1 MRQLLSFIQ
10 KEFKHVLRD
19 RKTLLML
26 FGMPTAQ
33 IILFGFAL
41 TNEIKNTRVGILDMA
56 GDVVSQQLTRKID
69 ESKYFDIGMTLRHE
83 QDIDQGFRTNSIKA
97 AVVFPAHFADDLL
110 HQRKANIQII
120 ADASDPNAATTI
132 TNYLSNIINDYQAQQ
147 KTAAQSPMQIRP
159 EVRMLYNPELRGA
172 TNFVPGVIALVLML
186 VCTMM
191 SSVSIVKEKELG
203 TMEILLVSPFKPI
216 FIIISKLMPY
226 LLISMF
232 NLIIILVLSVTLLD
246 LHIKG
251 NIFLLFF
258 ASILFIITSLSVGLL
273 ISTTART
280 QQNAM
285 MISLMGMMLPTMLL
299 TGFMF
304 PIENM
309 PFVLRMLSN
318 IVPSRWFFII
328 IKNVMLKGLGI
339 TSIWKELLILN
350 VMCFG
355 LLTLSIKKFKIR
367 LQE

>member
-1 MRQLLSFIQ
+1 MKQLIVFIK
-10 KEFKHVLRD
+10 KEFKHVFRD

-41 TNEIKNTRVGILDMA
+41 TNEIKDSKVGVLDFSK
-56 GDVVSQQLTRKID
+56 DNVTTQIVEKID
-69 ESKYFDIGMTLRHE
+69 ESKYFNIAENLQNIEAVHTAFKRNE
-83 QDIDQGFRTNSIKA
+83 IRA
-97 AVVFPAHFADDLL
+97 AIVFPANFADDLQ
-110 HQRKANIQII
+110 HTNKAQVQII
-120 ADASDPNAATTI
+120 ADASDPNAATSI
-132 TNYLSNIINDYQAQQ
+132 TNYLTSIITEYQAQQ
-147 KTAAQSPMQIRP
+147 RSVSAAPMQIMS
-159 EVRMLYNPELRGA
+159 EVHMLYNPELKGA
-172 TNFVPGVIALVLML
+172 PNFVPGVIALVLML

-203 TMEILLVSPFKPI
+203 TMEILLVSPFKPLY
-216 FIIISKLMPY
+216 IIISKLMPY
-226 LLISMF
+226 LIISLF
-232 NLIIILVLSVTLLD
+232 NLGIILVLSVTLLD
-246 LHIKG
+246 LQIKG

-258 ASILFIITSLSVGLL
+258 ASMLFIITSLAIGLL
-273 ISTTART
+273 ISTTAKT

-309 PFVLRMLSN
+309 PIVLRGLSN

-339 TSIWKELLILN
+339 ASIWKELLILTA
-350 VMCFG
+350 MCVG